1 MKDYY
6 SQVIKNNA
14 AAEAFGTIN
23 DDVTHSEM
31 VQMMVS
37 FVILVTALLNY
48 MVGSTSLLLSTLGR
62 ALRQSMAVMSFSK
75 HSSRGG
81 MDAGDAVVGY
91 NLQSETKGSYIS
103 VPHDDMDE
111 TPSSSSGE
119 EETYDYGDNESVR
132 KGLKSQQQKKGTR
145 HSKRSKEKKK

>member
-31 VQMMVS
+31 VQMMVA
-37 FVILVTALLNY
+37 FVILVTTLLNY
-48 MVGSTSLLLSTLGR
+48 MVGSMNLLSSTLGR
-62 ALRQSMAVMSFSK
+62 ALRQSIAVMSFSK
-75 HSSRGG
+75 NSSRGG

-91 NLQSETKGSYIS
+91 KLKNEMKGSYMS
-103 VPHDDMDE
+103 VPHDNMDE
-111 TPSSSSGE
+111 TSSSSSSEG
-119 EETYDYGDNESVR
+119 ETYDYDDNEGVR